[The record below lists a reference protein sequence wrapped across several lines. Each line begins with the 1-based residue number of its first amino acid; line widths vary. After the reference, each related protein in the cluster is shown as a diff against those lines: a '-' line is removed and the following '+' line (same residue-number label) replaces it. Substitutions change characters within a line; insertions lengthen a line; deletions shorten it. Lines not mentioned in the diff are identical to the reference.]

1 MAKSTVQT
9 TIQLLGKLD
18 PSVSKAMGQ
27 AESMAGK
34 TGQAIG
40 KAMALGFQ
48 VATTAAVTF
57 AGYLGKIGTEYQSA
71 TGQISAATGATG
83 EELEALQDVMK
94 NVYGNNYGK
103 NMTEVA
109 NAVATVNQQMK
120 GLSGDELQ
128 GVTESAFALR
138 DVFQYDVNQSV
149 RAADALTKNF
159 GISGQEAMNL
169 IAAGSQNGLNFS
181 GDLLDTI
188 SEYSG
193 QFAKVG
199 INADQMFQIM
209 QAGADSGAWNLD
221 KVGDA
226 IKEMSIRVVDGS
238 DTTAAGFQAI
248 GMDADIMAQKFAAG
262 GDSAQQAFTDTI
274 AALANM
280 EDPVQQNIAGVN
292 LFGTMWE
299 DLGPEVVS
307 QMASITDEAYAAGD
321 ELAKMSEV
329 KYDNLGDAFQGVWRK
344 LEVELMPIASKL
356 TGFLTDVLGEIDF
369 SGLADGLELAL
380 SGISSFLGPA
390 VKPLQELFSSLFSTD
405 TLGNLGGV
413 FQGLAEPLGDVAQ
426 FLSPIIEGFSDLVAQ
441 SLPLAIE
448 MVQLVADAFFN
459 VLSAL
464 TPVLA
469 PLQQMIQSIFP
480 ILSTVVQEGAAIF
493 MDLGQQVFPVFSS
506 VAQTVAN
513 IVSRILSM
521 VSTLIPPLQQL
532 AQAIFPVLSAV
543 VQQVGTVFVNMV
555 NFAMPIIQ
563 GLIEFLMPAFQ
574 GVLTILQNVIDFVT
588 NIFTANWSAA
598 WQNVT
603 NIFGTIWGGIVGLV
617 KGPINAVIGI
627 INSAIG
633 AINSISVTI
642 PDWVPLVG
650 GQTLGFNIPQ
660 IPMLATGGTIE
671 QPMLAVVG
679 DAPETIVPHGNT
691 PRNRALLGEAAA
703 GVGASIGG
711 TVVNFNVTISGG
723 ADAASVTQGLL
734 DAEDELERRLDA
746 YFAKKARLSFA

>member
-1 MAKSTVQT
+1 MAKSVVET
-9 TIQLLGKLD
+9 TIELLGKLD
-18 PSVSKAMGQ
+18 PSVQKVMGQ
-27 AESMAGK
+27 AQKAASK
-34 TGQAIG
+34 TGDAIG
-40 KAMALGFQ
+40 KALSAGFKVGVAAAGAL
-48 VATTAAVTF
+48 ATALV
-57 AGYLGKIGTEYQSA
+57 KIGTEYQAA

-83 EELEALQDVMK
+83 AELESLQGVME
-94 NVYGNNYGK
+94 NVYGNNYGDS
-103 NMTEVA
+103 MADVA
-109 NAVATVNQQMK
+109 DAVATVSQQMK
-120 GLSGDELQ
+120 GLSDGELQ
-128 GVTESAFALR
+128 SVTEGAFALR
-138 DVFQYDVNQSV
+138 DVFQYDVAESV
-149 RAADALTKNF
+149 RAANALVNNF
-159 GISGQEAMNL
+159 GISGDDAMNL
-169 IAAGSQNGLNFS
+169 IAAGAQNGLDFS
-181 GDLLDTI
+181 GELLDTI
-188 SEYSG
+188 SEYSV

-199 INADQMFQIM
+199 IDADQMFQIM

-248 GMDADIMAQKFAAG
+248 GMDADIMAQKFATG
-262 GDSAQQAFTDTI
+262 GETAQQAFQETI
-274 AALANM
+274 QALAGM

-307 QMASITDEAYAAGD
+307 QLASITDEAYAAGD
-321 ELAKMSEV
+321 ELQKMQEV
-329 KYDNLGDAFQGVWRK
+329 KYDNLGDALKGLGRQ
-344 LEVELMPIASKL
+344 LEVELLPLANEL
-356 TGFLTDVLGEIDF
+356 TSFLTDI
-369 SGLADGLELAL
+369 
-380 SGISSFLGPA
+380 
-390 VKPLQELFSSLFSTD
+390 LQKVNFD
-405 TLGNLGGV
+405 
-413 FQGLAEPLGDVAQ
+413 GLAEGITEAFSAVQAVVGPL
-426 FLSPIIEGFSDLVAQ
+426 LSPVMDLVSQLFSGDAFSQLGSVLAGLSGPLQ
-441 SLPLAIE
+441 SLTQYLQPIIG
-448 MVQLVADAFFN
+448 AF
-459 VLSAL
+459 
-464 TPVLA
+464 
-469 PLQQMIQSIFP
+469 LQMAQN
-480 ILSTVVQEGAAIF
+480 
-493 MDLGQQVFPVFSS
+493 VFPVF
-506 VAQTVAN
+506 VAVGQTVAGA
-513 IVSRILSM
+513 ISQIFQALSPLM
-521 VSTLIPPLQQL
+521 APLQQL
-532 AQAIFPVLSAV
+532 AMSIFPAISAV
-543 VQQVGTVFVNMV
+543 LGAVGQAFINLVNV
-555 NFAMPIIQ
+555 VMPPIT
-563 GLIEFLMPAFQ
+563 GLISFLMPAFQ
-574 GVLTILQNVIDFVT
+574 GLLTILQNVINFIT

>member
-1 MAKSTVQT
+1 MAKSVVET
-9 TIQLLGKLD
+9 TIELLGKLD
-18 PSVSKAMGQ
+18 PSVQKVMGQ
-27 AESMAGK
+27 AQKAASK
-34 TGQAIG
+34 TGDAIG
-40 KAMALGFQ
+40 KALSAGFKVG
-48 VATTAAVTF
+48 VAAAGAFTTALV
-57 AGYLGKIGTEYQSA
+57 KIGTEYQAA

-83 EELEALQDVMK
+83 AELETLQGVME
-94 NVYGNNYGK
+94 NVYGNNYGDS
-103 NMTEVA
+103 MADVA
-109 NAVATVNQQMK
+109 DAVATVSQQMK
-120 GLSGDELQ
+120 GLSDGELQ
-128 GVTESAFALR
+128 SVTEGAFALR
-138 DVFQYDVNQSV
+138 DVFQYDVAESV
-149 RAADALTKNF
+149 RAANALVNNF
-159 GISGQEAMNL
+159 GISGDDAMNL
-169 IAAGSQNGLNFS
+169 IAAGAQNGLDFS
-181 GDLLDTI
+181 GELLDTI
-188 SEYSG
+188 SEYSV

-199 INADQMFQIM
+199 IDADQMFQIM

-262 GDSAQQAFTDTI
+262 GETAQQAFQETI
-274 AALANM
+274 QALAGM

-299 DLGPEVVS
+299 DLGPEVVA
-307 QMASITDEAYAAGD
+307 QLASITDEAYAAGD
-321 ELAKMSEV
+321 ELQKMQEV
-329 KYDNLGDAFQGVWRK
+329 KYDNLGDALKGLGRQ
-344 LEVELMPIASKL
+344 LEVELLPLANEL
-356 TGFLTDVLGEIDF
+356 TSFLTDIFQEIDLSGLGE
-369 SGLADGLELAL
+369 GLMGL
-380 SGISSFLGPA
+380 ISTVTTTLGPA
-390 VKPLQELFSSLFSTD
+390 VQPLLDLFGSLFSADTFSSL
-405 TLGNLGGV
+405 GGV
-413 FQGLAEPLGDVAQ
+413 LTGLQGPLQSLAT
-426 FLSPIIEGFSDLVAQ
+426 FLQPIILAFSQMAQ
-441 SLPLAIE
+441 
-448 MVQLVADAFFN
+448 N
-459 VLSAL
+459 
-464 TPVLA
+464 
-469 PLQQMIQSIFP
+469 
-480 ILSTVVQEGAAIF
+480 
-493 MDLGQQVFPVFSS
+493 VFPVF
-506 VAQTVAN
+506 VAVGQTVAGA
-513 IVSRILSM
+513 ISQIFQALSPLM
-521 VSTLIPPLQQL
+521 APLQQL
-532 AQAIFPVLSAV
+532 AMSIFPAISAV
-543 VQQVGTVFVNMV
+543 LGAVGQAFINLVNV
-555 NFAMPIIQ
+555 VMPPIT
-563 GLIEFLMPAFQ
+563 GLISFLMPAFQ
-574 GVLTILQNVIDFVT
+574 GLLTILQNVINFIT

-598 WQNVT
+598 WQNIT

-711 TVVNFNVTISGG
+711 TVVNFNVTISDG

>member
-1 MAKSTVQT
+1 MAKSVVET
-9 TIQLLGKLD
+9 TIELLGKLD
-18 PSVSKAMGQ
+18 PSVQKVMGQ
-27 AESMAGK
+27 AQKAASK
-34 TGQAIG
+34 TGDAIG
-40 KAMALGFQ
+40 KALSAGFKVG
-48 VATTAAVTF
+48 VAAAGAFTTALV
-57 AGYLGKIGTEYQSA
+57 KIGTEYQAA

-83 EELEALQDVMK
+83 AELESLQGVME
-94 NVYGNNYGK
+94 NVYGNNYGDS
-103 NMTEVA
+103 MADVA
-109 NAVATVNQQMK
+109 DAVATVSQQMK
-120 GLSGDELQ
+120 GLSDGELQ
-128 GVTESAFALR
+128 SVTEGAFTLR
-138 DVFQYDVNQSV
+138 DVFQYDVAESV
-149 RAADALTKNF
+149 RAANALVNNF
-159 GISGQEAMNL
+159 GISGDDAMNL
-169 IAAGSQNGLNFS
+169 IAAGAQNGLDFS
-181 GDLLDTI
+181 GELLDTI
-188 SEYSG
+188 SEYSV

-199 INADQMFQIM
+199 IGADQMFQIM

-262 GDSAQQAFTDTI
+262 GETAQQAFQETI
-274 AALANM
+274 QALAGM

-299 DLGPEVVS
+299 DLGPEVVT
-307 QMASITDEAYAAGD
+307 QLASITDQAYAAGD
-321 ELAKMSEV
+321 ELQNMQEV
-329 KYDNLGDAFQGVWRK
+329 KYDNLGDALKGLGRQ
-344 LEVELMPIASKL
+344 LEVELLPLANEL
-356 TGFLTDVLGEIDF
+356 TSFLTDIFQEIDLSGLGE
-369 SGLADGLELAL
+369 GLMGL
-380 SGISSFLGPA
+380 ISTVTTTLGPA
-390 VKPLQELFSSLFSTD
+390 VQPLLDLFGSLFSADTFSSL
-405 TLGNLGGV
+405 GGV
-413 FQGLAEPLGDVAQ
+413 LTGLQGPLQSLAT
-426 FLSPIIEGFSDLVAQ
+426 FLQPIIAAFVQMAQ
-441 SLPLAIE
+441 S
-448 MVQLVADAFFN
+448 
-459 VLSAL
+459 
-464 TPVLA
+464 
-469 PLQQMIQSIFP
+469 
-480 ILSTVVQEGAAIF
+480 
-493 MDLGQQVFPVFSS
+493 VFPVFIQ
-506 VAQTVAN
+506 VGQTVAGA
-513 IVSRILSM
+513 IFQIFQALSPLM
-521 VSTLIPPLQQL
+521 APLQQL
-532 AQAIFPVLSAV
+532 AMSIFPAISAV
-543 VQQVGTVFVNMV
+543 LGAVGQAFINLVNV
-555 NFAMPIIQ
+555 VIPPIT
-563 GLIEFLMPAFQ
+563 GLISFLMPAFQ
-574 GVLTILQNVIDFVT
+574 GLLTILQNVINFIT

-598 WQNVT
+598 WQNIT

-723 ADAASVTQGLL
+723 DAESVRQGVL
-734 DAEDELERRLDA
+734 DAEEEFERRMDA

>member
-1 MAKSTVQT
+1 MAKSVVQT
-9 TIQLLGKLD
+9 TIELLGKLD
-18 PSVSKAMGQ
+18 PSVQKVMGQ
-27 AESMAGK
+27 AQKAASK
-34 TGQAIG
+34 TGDAIG
-40 KAMALGFQ
+40 KALSAGFKVGVAAAGAL
-48 VATTAAVTF
+48 TTALV
-57 AGYLGKIGTEYQSA
+57 KIGTEYQSA

-83 EELEALQDVMK
+83 AELESLQGVME
-94 NVYGNNYGK
+94 NVYGNNYGDS
-103 NMTEVA
+103 MADVA
-109 NAVATVNQQMK
+109 DAVATVSQQMK
-120 GLSGDELQ
+120 GLSDGELQ
-128 GVTESAFALR
+128 SVTEGAFALR
-138 DVFQYDVNQSV
+138 DVFQYDVAESV
-149 RAADALTKNF
+149 RAATALVNNF
-159 GISGQEAMNL
+159 GISGDDAMNL
-169 IAAGSQNGLNFS
+169 IAAGAQNGLDFS
-181 GDLLDTI
+181 GELLDTI
-188 SEYSG
+188 SEYSV

-199 INADQMFQIM
+199 IDADQMFQIM

-262 GDSAQQAFTDTI
+262 GETAQQAFQETI
-274 AALANM
+274 QALASM

-299 DLGPEVVS
+299 DLGPEVVT
-307 QMASITDEAYAAGD
+307 QLASITDQAYAAGD
-321 ELAKMSEV
+321 ELQNMQEV
-329 KYDNLGDAFQGVWRK
+329 KYDNLGDALKGLGRQ
-344 LEVELMPIASKL
+344 LEVELLPLANEL
-356 TGFLTDVLGEIDF
+356 TGFLTDI
-369 SGLADGLELAL
+369 
-380 SGISSFLGPA
+380 
-390 VKPLQELFSSLFSTD
+390 LQEVNFD
-405 TLGNLGGV
+405 
-413 FQGLAEPLGDVAQ
+413 GLAEGIAEAFSAVQAVVGPL
-426 FLSPIIEGFSDLVAQ
+426 LSPVMDLVSQLFSGDAFSQLGSVLAGLSGPLQ
-441 SLPLAIE
+441 SLTQYLQPIIG
-448 MVQLVADAFFN
+448 AF
-459 VLSAL
+459 
-464 TPVLA
+464 
-469 PLQQMIQSIFP
+469 LQMAQN
-480 ILSTVVQEGAAIF
+480 
-493 MDLGQQVFPVFSS
+493 VFPVF
-506 VAQTVAN
+506 VAVGQTVAGA
-513 IVSRILSM
+513 ISQIFQALSPLM
-521 VSTLIPPLQQL
+521 APLQQL
-532 AQAIFPVLSAV
+532 AMSIFPAISAV
-543 VQQVGTVFVNMV
+543 LGAVGQAFINLVNV
-555 NFAMPIIQ
+555 VMPPIT
-563 GLIEFLMPAFQ
+563 GLISFLMPAFQ
-574 GVLTILQNVIDFVT
+574 GLLTILQNVINFIT

-598 WQNVT
+598 WQNIT

>member
-1 MAKSTVQT
+1 MAKSVVET
-9 TIQLLGKLD
+9 TIELLGKLD
-18 PSVSKAMGQ
+18 PSVQKVMGQ
-27 AESMAGK
+27 AQKAASK
-34 TGQAIG
+34 TGDAIG
-40 KAMALGFQ
+40 KALSSGFKVG
-48 VATTAAVTF
+48 VAAAGAFTTALV
-57 AGYLGKIGTEYQSA
+57 KIGTEYQAA

-83 EELEALQDVMK
+83 AELESLQGVME
-94 NVYGNNYGK
+94 NVYGNNYGDS
-103 NMTEVA
+103 MADVA
-109 NAVATVNQQMK
+109 DAVATVSQQMK
-120 GLSGDELQ
+120 GLSDGELQ
-128 GVTESAFALR
+128 SVTEGAFALR
-138 DVFQYDVNQSV
+138 DVFQYDVAESI
-149 RAADALTKNF
+149 RAANALVNNF
-159 GISGQEAMNL
+159 GISGDDAMNM
-169 IAAGSQNGLNFS
+169 IAAGAQNGLDFS
-181 GDLLDTI
+181 GELLDTI
-188 SEYSG
+188 SEYSV

-199 INADQMFQIM
+199 IDADQMFQIM

-262 GDSAQQAFTDTI
+262 GETAQQAFQETI
-274 AALANM
+274 QALAGM

-299 DLGPEVVS
+299 DLGPEVVA
-307 QMASITDEAYAAGD
+307 QLASITDEAYAAGD
-321 ELAKMSEV
+321 ELQKMQEV
-329 KYDNLGDAFQGVWRK
+329 KYDNLGDALKGLERQ
-344 LEVELMPIASKL
+344 LEVELLPLANEL
-356 TGFLTDVLGEIDF
+356 TSFLTDIFQEIDLSGLGE
-369 SGLADGLELAL
+369 GLMSL
-380 SGISSFLGPA
+380 ISTVTTTLGPA
-390 VKPLQELFSSLFSTD
+390 VQPLADLFGSIFSPD
-405 TLGNLGGV
+405 TFSGLGGV
-413 FQGLAEPLGDVAQ
+413 LNGLQ
-426 FLSPIIEGFSDLVAQ
+426 
-441 SLPLAIE
+441 
-448 MVQLVADAFFN
+448 
-459 VLSAL
+459 
-464 TPVLA
+464 A
-469 PLQQMIQSIFP
+469 PLQSLATFLQPIILAFSQMAQN
-480 ILSTVVQEGAAIF
+480 
-493 MDLGQQVFPVFSS
+493 VFPVF
-506 VAQTVAN
+506 VQVGQTVAGA
-513 IVSRILSM
+513 IGQIFQALSPLM
-521 VSTLIPPLQQL
+521 APLQQL
-532 AQAIFPVLSAV
+532 AVSIFPAISAV
-543 VQQVGTVFVNMV
+543 VGAVGQAFINLVNV
-555 NFAMPIIQ
+555 VMPPIT
-563 GLIEFLMPAFQ
+563 GLISFLMPAFQ
-574 GVLTILQNVIDFVT
+574 GLLTILQNVINFIT

-598 WQNVT
+598 WQNIT

>member
-1 MAKSTVQT
+1 MAKSVVET
-9 TIQLLGKLD
+9 TIELLGKLD
-18 PSVSKAMGQ
+18 PSVQKVMGQ
-27 AESMAGK
+27 AQKAASK
-34 TGQAIG
+34 TGDAIG
-40 KAMALGFQ
+40 KALSAGFKVG
-48 VATTAAVTF
+48 VAAAGAFTTALV
-57 AGYLGKIGTEYQSA
+57 KIGTEYQAA

-83 EELEALQDVMK
+83 AELESLQGVME
-94 NVYGNNYGK
+94 NVYGNNYGDS
-103 NMTEVA
+103 MADVA
-109 NAVATVNQQMK
+109 DAVATVSQQMK
-120 GLSGDELQ
+120 GLSDGELQ
-128 GVTESAFALR
+128 SVTEGAFALR
-138 DVFQYDVNQSV
+138 DVFQYDVAESV
-149 RAADALTKNF
+149 RAANALVNNF
-159 GISGQEAMNL
+159 GISGDDAMNL
-169 IAAGSQNGLNFS
+169 IAAGAQNGLDFS
-181 GDLLDTI
+181 GELLDTI
-188 SEYSG
+188 GEYSV

-199 INADQMFQIM
+199 IDADQMFQIM

-262 GDSAQQAFTDTI
+262 GETAQQAFQETI
-274 AALANM
+274 QALAGM

-299 DLGPEVVS
+299 DLGPEVVA
-307 QMASITDEAYAAGD
+307 QLASITDEAYAAGD
-321 ELAKMSEV
+321 ELQKMQEV
-329 KYDNLGDAFQGVWRK
+329 KYDNLGDALKGLGRQ
-344 LEVELMPIASKL
+344 LEVELLPLANEL
-356 TGFLTDVLGEIDF
+356 TSFLTDIFQEIDLSGLGE
-369 SGLADGLELAL
+369 GLMGL
-380 SGISSFLGPA
+380 ISTVTTTLGPA
-390 VKPLQELFSSLFSTD
+390 VQPLLDLFGSLFSADTFSSL
-405 TLGNLGGV
+405 GGV
-413 FQGLAEPLGDVAQ
+413 LTGLQGPLQSLAT
-426 FLSPIIEGFSDLVAQ
+426 FLQPIILAFSQMAQ
-441 SLPLAIE
+441 
-448 MVQLVADAFFN
+448 N
-459 VLSAL
+459 
-464 TPVLA
+464 
-469 PLQQMIQSIFP
+469 
-480 ILSTVVQEGAAIF
+480 
-493 MDLGQQVFPVFSS
+493 VFPVF
-506 VAQTVAN
+506 VAVGQTVAGA
-513 IVSRILSM
+513 ISQIFQALSPLM
-521 VSTLIPPLQQL
+521 APLQQL
-532 AQAIFPVLSAV
+532 AMSIFPAISAV
-543 VQQVGTVFVNMV
+543 LGAVGQAFINLVNV
-555 NFAMPIIQ
+555 VMPPIT
-563 GLIEFLMPAFQ
+563 GLISFLMPAFQ
-574 GVLTILQNVIDFVT
+574 GLLTILQNVINFIT

>member
-1 MAKSTVQT
+1 MAKSVVET
-9 TIQLLGKLD
+9 TIELLGKLD
-18 PSVSKAMGQ
+18 PSVQKVMGQ
-27 AESMAGK
+27 AQKAASK
-34 TGQAIG
+34 TGDAIG
-40 KAMALGFQ
+40 KALSAGFKVG
-48 VATTAAVTF
+48 VAAAGAFTTALV
-57 AGYLGKIGTEYQSA
+57 KIGTEYQAA

-83 EELEALQDVMK
+83 AELESLQGVME
-94 NVYGNNYGK
+94 NVYGNNYGDS
-103 NMTEVA
+103 MADVA
-109 NAVATVNQQMK
+109 DAVATVSQQMK
-120 GLSGDELQ
+120 GLSDGELQ
-128 GVTESAFALR
+128 SVTEGAFALR
-138 DVFQYDVNQSV
+138 DVFQYDVAESV
-149 RAADALTKNF
+149 RAANALVNNF
-159 GISGQEAMNL
+159 GISGDDAMNL
-169 IAAGSQNGLNFS
+169 IAAGAQNGLDFS
-181 GDLLDTI
+181 GELLDTI
-188 SEYSG
+188 SEYSV

-199 INADQMFQIM
+199 IDADQMFQIM

-238 DTTAAGFQAI
+238 DTTAAGFQAV

-262 GDSAQQAFTDTI
+262 GETAQQAFQETI
-274 AALANM
+274 QALAGM

-307 QMASITDEAYAAGD
+307 QLASITDEAYAAGD
-321 ELAKMSEV
+321 ELQKMQEV
-329 KYDNLGDAFQGVWRK
+329 KYDNLGDAFKGLGRQ
-344 LEVELMPIASKL
+344 LEVELLPLANEL
-356 TGFLTDVLGEIDF
+356 TSFLTDI
-369 SGLADGLELAL
+369 
-380 SGISSFLGPA
+380 
-390 VKPLQELFSSLFSTD
+390 LQEVNFD
-405 TLGNLGGV
+405 
-413 FQGLAEPLGDVAQ
+413 GLAEGIAEAFSAVQAVVGPL
-426 FLSPIIEGFSDLVAQ
+426 LSPVMDLVSQLFSGDAFSQLGSVLAGLSGPLQ
-441 SLPLAIE
+441 SLTQYLQPIIG
-448 MVQLVADAFFN
+448 AF
-459 VLSAL
+459 
-464 TPVLA
+464 
-469 PLQQMIQSIFP
+469 LQMAQN
-480 ILSTVVQEGAAIF
+480 
-493 MDLGQQVFPVFSS
+493 VFPVF
-506 VAQTVAN
+506 VAVGQTVAGA
-513 IVSRILSM
+513 IGQIFQALSPLM
-521 VSTLIPPLQQL
+521 APLQQL
-532 AQAIFPVLSAV
+532 AVSIFPAISAV
-543 VQQVGTVFVNMV
+543 VGAVGQAFINLVNV
-555 NFAMPIIQ
+555 VMPPIT
-563 GLIEFLMPAFQ
+563 GLISFLMPAFQ
-574 GVLTILQNVIDFVT
+574 GLLTILQNVINFIT

-598 WQNVT
+598 WQNIT

>member
-1 MAKSTVQT
+1 MAKSVVET
-9 TIQLLGKLD
+9 TIELLGKLD
-18 PSVSKAMGQ
+18 PSVQKVMGQ
-27 AESMAGK
+27 AQKAASK
-34 TGQAIG
+34 TGDAIG
-40 KAMALGFQ
+40 KALSAGFKVG
-48 VATTAAVTF
+48 VAAAGAFTTALV
-57 AGYLGKIGTEYQSA
+57 KIGTEYQAA

-83 EELEALQDVMK
+83 AELETLQGVME
-94 NVYGNNYGK
+94 NVYGNNYGDS
-103 NMTEVA
+103 MADVA
-109 NAVATVNQQMK
+109 DAVATVSQQMK
-120 GLSGDELQ
+120 GLSDGELQ
-128 GVTESAFALR
+128 SVTEGAFALR
-138 DVFQYDVNQSV
+138 DVFQYDVAESV
-149 RAADALTKNF
+149 RAANALVNNF
-159 GISGQEAMNL
+159 GISGDDAMNL
-169 IAAGSQNGLNFS
+169 IAAGAQNGLDFS
-181 GDLLDTI
+181 GELLDTI
-188 SEYSG
+188 SEYSV

-199 INADQMFQIM
+199 IDADQMFQIM

-262 GDSAQQAFTDTI
+262 GETAQQAFQETI
-274 AALANM
+274 QALAGM

-299 DLGPEVVS
+299 DLGPEVVA
-307 QMASITDEAYAAGD
+307 QLASITDEAYAAGD
-321 ELAKMSEV
+321 ELQKMQEV
-329 KYDNLGDAFQGVWRK
+329 KYDNLGDALKGLGRQ
-344 LEVELMPIASKL
+344 LEVELLPLANEL
-356 TGFLTDVLGEIDF
+356 TSFLTDIFQEIDLSGLGE
-369 SGLADGLELAL
+369 GLMGL
-380 SGISSFLGPA
+380 ISTVTTTLGPA
-390 VKPLQELFSSLFSTD
+390 VQPLLDLFGSLFSADTFSSL
-405 TLGNLGGV
+405 GGV
-413 FQGLAEPLGDVAQ
+413 LTGLQGPLQSLAT
-426 FLSPIIEGFSDLVAQ
+426 FLQPIILAFSQMAQ
-441 SLPLAIE
+441 
-448 MVQLVADAFFN
+448 N
-459 VLSAL
+459 
-464 TPVLA
+464 
-469 PLQQMIQSIFP
+469 
-480 ILSTVVQEGAAIF
+480 
-493 MDLGQQVFPVFSS
+493 VFPVF
-506 VAQTVAN
+506 VAVGQTVAGA
-513 IVSRILSM
+513 ISQIFQALSPLM
-521 VSTLIPPLQQL
+521 APLQQL
-532 AQAIFPVLSAV
+532 AMSIFPAISAV
-543 VQQVGTVFVNMV
+543 LGAVGQAFINLVNV
-555 NFAMPIIQ
+555 VMPPIT
-563 GLIEFLMPAFQ
+563 GLISFLMPAFQ
-574 GVLTILQNVIDFVT
+574 GLLTILQNVINFIT

-598 WQNVT
+598 WQNIT

>member
-1 MAKSTVQT
+1 MAKSVVQT
-9 TIQLLGKLD
+9 TIELLGKLD
-18 PSVSKAMGQ
+18 PSVQKVMGQ
-27 AESMAGK
+27 AQKAASK
-34 TGQAIG
+34 TGDAIG
-40 KAMALGFQ
+40 KALSAGFKVGVAAAGAL
-48 VATTAAVTF
+48 TTALV
-57 AGYLGKIGTEYQSA
+57 KIGTEYQSA

-83 EELEALQDVMK
+83 AELESLQGVME
-94 NVYGNNYGK
+94 NVYGNNYGDS
-103 NMTEVA
+103 MADVA
-109 NAVATVNQQMK
+109 DAVATVSQQMK
-120 GLSGDELQ
+120 GLSDGELQ
-128 GVTESAFALR
+128 SVTEGAFALR
-138 DVFQYDVNQSV
+138 DVFQYDVAESV
-149 RAADALTKNF
+149 RAANALVNNF
-159 GISGQEAMNL
+159 GISGDDAMNL
-169 IAAGSQNGLNFS
+169 IAAGAQNGLDFS
-181 GDLLDTI
+181 GELLDTI
-188 SEYSG
+188 SEYSV

-199 INADQMFQIM
+199 IDADQMFQIM

-262 GDSAQQAFTDTI
+262 GETAQQAFQETI
-274 AALANM
+274 QALAGM

-299 DLGPEVVS
+299 DLGPEVVE
-307 QMASITDEAYAAGD
+307 QLASITDEAYAAGD
-321 ELAKMSEV
+321 ELQKMQEV
-329 KYDNLGDAFQGVWRK
+329 KYDNLGDALKGLGRQ
-344 LEVELMPIASKL
+344 LEVELLPLANEL
-356 TGFLTDVLGEIDF
+356 TSFLTDI
-369 SGLADGLELAL
+369 
-380 SGISSFLGPA
+380 
-390 VKPLQELFSSLFSTD
+390 LQEVNFD
-405 TLGNLGGV
+405 
-413 FQGLAEPLGDVAQ
+413 GLAEGIAEAFSAVQAVVGPL
-426 FLSPIIEGFSDLVAQ
+426 LSPVMDLVSQLFSGDTFSQLGSVLAGLSGPLQ
-441 SLPLAIE
+441 SLTQYLQPIIG
-448 MVQLVADAFFN
+448 AF
-459 VLSAL
+459 
-464 TPVLA
+464 
-469 PLQQMIQSIFP
+469 LQMAQN
-480 ILSTVVQEGAAIF
+480 
-493 MDLGQQVFPVFSS
+493 VFPVF
-506 VAQTVAN
+506 VAVGQTVAGA
-513 IVSRILSM
+513 ISQIFQALSPLM
-521 VSTLIPPLQQL
+521 APLQQL
-532 AQAIFPVLSAV
+532 AMFIFPAISAV
-543 VQQVGTVFVNMV
+543 LGAVGQAFINLVNMV
-555 NFAMPIIQ
+555 MPPIT
-563 GLIEFLMPAFQ
+563 GLISFLMPAFQ
-574 GVLTILQNVIDFVT
+574 GLLTILQNVINFIT

-711 TVVNFNVTISGG
+711 TVVNFNVTITGG
-723 ADAASVTQGLL
+723 ADAASVTQGVLE
-734 DAEDELERRLDA
+734 AEEELERRLDA

>member
-1 MAKSTVQT
+1 MAKSVVQT
-9 TIQLLGKLD
+9 TIELLGKLD
-18 PSVSKAMGQ
+18 PSVQKVMGQ
-27 AESMAGK
+27 AQKAASK
-34 TGQAIG
+34 TGDAIG
-40 KAMALGFQ
+40 KALSAGFKVGVAAAGAL
-48 VATTAAVTF
+48 TTALV
-57 AGYLGKIGTEYQSA
+57 KIGTEYQSA

-83 EELEALQDVMK
+83 AELESLQGVME
-94 NVYGNNYGK
+94 NVYGNNYGDS
-103 NMTEVA
+103 MADVA
-109 NAVATVNQQMK
+109 DAVATVSQQMK
-120 GLSGDELQ
+120 GLSDGELQ
-128 GVTESAFALR
+128 SVTEGAFALR
-138 DVFQYDVNQSV
+138 DVFRYDVAESV
-149 RAADALTKNF
+149 RAANALVNNF
-159 GISGQEAMNL
+159 GISGDDAMNL
-169 IAAGSQNGLNFS
+169 IAAGAQNGLDFS
-181 GDLLDTI
+181 GELLDTI
-188 SEYSG
+188 SEYSV

-238 DTTAAGFQAI
+238 ETTAAGFEAI

-262 GDSAQQAFTDTI
+262 GETAQQAFQETI
-274 AALANM
+274 QALAGM

-299 DLGPEVVS
+299 DLGPEVVE
-307 QMASITDEAYAAGD
+307 QLASITDEAYAAGD
-321 ELAKMSEV
+321 ELQKMQEV
-329 KYDNLGDAFQGVWRK
+329 KYDNLGDALKGLGRQ
-344 LEVELMPIASKL
+344 LEVELLPLANEL
-356 TGFLTDVLGEIDF
+356 TSFLTDI
-369 SGLADGLELAL
+369 
-380 SGISSFLGPA
+380 
-390 VKPLQELFSSLFSTD
+390 LQEVNFD
-405 TLGNLGGV
+405 
-413 FQGLAEPLGDVAQ
+413 GLAEGIAEAFSAVQAVVGPL
-426 FLSPIIEGFSDLVAQ
+426 LSPVMDLVSQLFSGDTFSQLGSVLAGLSGPLQ
-441 SLPLAIE
+441 SLTQYLQPIIG
-448 MVQLVADAFFN
+448 AF
-459 VLSAL
+459 
-464 TPVLA
+464 
-469 PLQQMIQSIFP
+469 LQMAQN
-480 ILSTVVQEGAAIF
+480 
-493 MDLGQQVFPVFSS
+493 VFPVF
-506 VAQTVAN
+506 VAVGQTVAGA
-513 IVSRILSM
+513 ISQIFQALSPLM
-521 VSTLIPPLQQL
+521 APLQQL
-532 AQAIFPVLSAV
+532 AMFIFPAISAV
-543 VQQVGTVFVNMV
+543 LGAVGQAFINLVNMV
-555 NFAMPIIQ
+555 MPPIT
-563 GLIEFLMPAFQ
+563 GLISFLMPAFQ
-574 GVLTILQNVIDFVT
+574 GLLTILQNVINFIT

>member
-1 MAKSTVQT
+1 MAKSVVET
-9 TIQLLGKLD
+9 TIELLGKLD
-18 PSVSKAMGQ
+18 PSVQKVMGQ
-27 AESMAGK
+27 AQKAASK
-34 TGQAIG
+34 TGDVIG
-40 KAMALGFQ
+40 KALSAGFKVG
-48 VATTAAVTF
+48 VAAAGAFTTGLV
-57 AGYLGKIGTEYQSA
+57 KIGTEYQAA

-83 EELEALQDVMK
+83 AELESLQGVME
-94 NVYGNNYGK
+94 NVYGNSYGDS
-103 NMTEVA
+103 MADVA
-109 NAVATVNQQMK
+109 DAVATVSQQMK
-120 GLSGDELQ
+120 GLSDGELQ
-128 GVTESAFALR
+128 SVTEGAFALR
-138 DVFQYDVNQSV
+138 DAFQYDVAESV
-149 RAADALTKNF
+149 RAANALVNNF
-159 GISGQEAMNL
+159 GISGDDAMNL
-169 IAAGSQNGLNFS
+169 IATGAQNGLDFS
-181 GDLLDTI
+181 GELLDTI
-188 SEYSG
+188 SEYSV

-199 INADQMFQIM
+199 IDADQMFQIM

-238 DTTAAGFQAI
+238 DTTAAGFQAV

-262 GDSAQQAFTDTI
+262 GESAQEAFQDTI
-274 AALANM
+274 QALASM

-307 QMASITDEAYAAGD
+307 QLASITDEAYAAGD
-321 ELAKMSEV
+321 ELQKMQEV
-329 KYDNLGDAFQGVWRK
+329 KYDNLGDALKGLGRQ
-344 LEVELMPIASKL
+344 LEVELLPLANEL
-356 TGFLTDVLGEIDF
+356 TSFLTDI
-369 SGLADGLELAL
+369 
-380 SGISSFLGPA
+380 
-390 VKPLQELFSSLFSTD
+390 LQEVNFD
-405 TLGNLGGV
+405 
-413 FQGLAEPLGDVAQ
+413 GLAEGIAEAFSAVQAVVGPL
-426 FLSPIIEGFSDLVAQ
+426 LSPVMDLVSQLFSGDAFSQLGSVLAGLSGPLQ
-441 SLPLAIE
+441 SLTQYLQPIIG
-448 MVQLVADAFFN
+448 AF
-459 VLSAL
+459 
-464 TPVLA
+464 
-469 PLQQMIQSIFP
+469 LQMAQN
-480 ILSTVVQEGAAIF
+480 
-493 MDLGQQVFPVFSS
+493 VFPVF
-506 VAQTVAN
+506 VAVGQTVAGA
-513 IVSRILSM
+513 ISQIFQALSPLM
-521 VSTLIPPLQQL
+521 APLQQL
-532 AQAIFPVLSAV
+532 AMSIFPAISAV
-543 VQQVGTVFVNMV
+543 VGAVGQAFINLVNV
-555 NFAMPIIQ
+555 VMPPIT
-563 GLIEFLMPAFQ
+563 GLISFLMPAFQ
-574 GVLTILQNVIDFVT
+574 GLLTILQNVINFIT

-723 ADAASVTQGLL
+723 DAESVRQGVL
-734 DAEDELERRLDA
+734 DAEEEFERRMDA

>member
-1 MAKSTVQT
+1 MAKSVVQT
-9 TIQLLGKLD
+9 TIELLGKLD
-18 PSVSKAMGQ
+18 PSVQKVMGQ
-27 AESMAGK
+27 AQKAASK
-34 TGQAIG
+34 TGDAIG
-40 KAMALGFQ
+40 KALSAGFKVG
-48 VATTAAVTF
+48 VAAAGAFTTTLV
-57 AGYLGKIGTEYQSA
+57 KIGTEYQSA

-83 EELEALQDVMK
+83 AELESLQGVME
-94 NVYGNNYGK
+94 NVYGNNYGDS
-103 NMTEVA
+103 MADVA
-109 NAVATVNQQMK
+109 DAVATVSQQMK
-120 GLSGDELQ
+120 GLSDGELQ
-128 GVTESAFALR
+128 SVTEGAFALR
-138 DVFQYDVNQSV
+138 DVFQYDVAESV
-149 RAADALTKNF
+149 RAANALVNNF
-159 GISGQEAMNL
+159 GISGDDAMNL
-169 IAAGSQNGLNFS
+169 IAAGAQNGLDFS
-181 GDLLDTI
+181 GELLDTI
-188 SEYSG
+188 SEYSV

-199 INADQMFQIM
+199 IDADQMFQIM

-262 GDSAQQAFTDTI
+262 GETAQQAFQETI
-274 AALANM
+274 QALAGM

-299 DLGPEVVS
+299 DLGPEVVA
-307 QMASITDEAYAAGD
+307 QLASITDEAYAAGD
-321 ELAKMSEV
+321 ELQKMQEV
-329 KYDNLGDAFQGVWRK
+329 KYDNLGDALKGLGRQ
-344 LEVELMPIASKL
+344 LEVELLPLANEL
-356 TGFLTDVLGEIDF
+356 TSFLTDI
-369 SGLADGLELAL
+369 
-380 SGISSFLGPA
+380 
-390 VKPLQELFSSLFSTD
+390 LQEVNFD
-405 TLGNLGGV
+405 
-413 FQGLAEPLGDVAQ
+413 GLAEGIAEAFSAVQAVVGPL
-426 FLSPIIEGFSDLVAQ
+426 LSPVMDLVSQLFSGDAFSQLGSVLAGLSGPLQ
-441 SLPLAIE
+441 SLTQYLQPIIG
-448 MVQLVADAFFN
+448 AF
-459 VLSAL
+459 
-464 TPVLA
+464 
-469 PLQQMIQSIFP
+469 LQMAQN
-480 ILSTVVQEGAAIF
+480 
-493 MDLGQQVFPVFSS
+493 VFPVF
-506 VAQTVAN
+506 VAVGQTVAGA
-513 IVSRILSM
+513 IFQIFQALSPLM
-521 VSTLIPPLQQL
+521 VPLQQL
-532 AQAIFPVLSAV
+532 AMSIFPAISAV
-543 VQQVGTVFVNMV
+543 LGAVGQAFINLVNV
-555 NFAMPIIQ
+555 VMPPIT
-563 GLIEFLMPAFQ
+563 GLISFLMPAFQ
-574 GVLTILQNVIDFVT
+574 GLLTILQNVINFIT

-723 ADAASVTQGLL
+723 DAESVRQGVL
-734 DAEDELERRLDA
+734 DAEEEFERRMDA

>member
-1 MAKSTVQT
+1 MAKSVVKT
-9 TIQLLGKLD
+9 TIELLGKLD
-18 PSVSKAMGQ
+18 PSVQKVMGQ
-27 AESMAGK
+27 AQKAASK
-34 TGQAIG
+34 TGDAIG
-40 KAMALGFQ
+40 KALSDGFKVG
-48 VATTAAVTF
+48 VAAAGAVTTALV
-57 AGYLGKIGTEYQSA
+57 KIGTEYQSA

-83 EELEALQDVMK
+83 AELESLHGVME
-94 NVYGNNYGK
+94 NVYGNNYGDS
-103 NMTEVA
+103 MADVA
-109 NAVATVNQQMK
+109 NAVATVSQQMK
-120 GLSGDELQ
+120 GLSDGELQ
-128 GVTESAFALR
+128 SVTEGAFALR
-138 DVFQYDVNQSV
+138 DVFRYDVAESV
-149 RAADALTKNF
+149 RAANALVNNF
-159 GISGQEAMNL
+159 GISGDDAMNL

-181 GDLLDTI
+181 GELLDTI

-199 INADQMFQIM
+199 IDADQMFQIM

-238 DTTAAGFQAI
+238 DTTIAAFDSLGF
-248 GMDADIMAQKFAAG
+248 DAETMGQRFAAG
-262 GDSAQQAFTDTI
+262 GETAQEAFQDTI
-274 AALANM
+274 QALAGL
-280 EDPVQQNIAGVN
+280 EDPLEQNKIGVK

-299 DLGPEVVS
+299 DLGPEVVT
-307 QMASITDEAYAAGD
+307 QLASITDEAYAAGD
-321 ELAKMSEV
+321 ELQNMQEV

-356 TGFLTDVLGEIDF
+356 TGFLTDVLGEVDF

-405 TLGNLGGV
+405 TLGNLGGM

-426 FLSPIIEGFSDLVAQ
+426 FLSPIIGGFSDLVAQ

-480 ILSTVVQEGAAIF
+480 ILSTVVQEAAAIF

-513 IVSRILSM
+513 VVSRILSM

-723 ADAASVTQGLL
+723 DAESVRQGVL
-734 DAEDELERRLDA
+734 DAEEEFERRMDA

>member
-1 MAKSTVQT
+1 MAKSVVET
-9 TIQLLGKLD
+9 TIELLGKLD
-18 PSVSKAMGQ
+18 PSVQKVMGQ
-27 AESMAGK
+27 AQKAASK
-34 TGQAIG
+34 TGDAIG
-40 KAMALGFQ
+40 KALSSGFKVG
-48 VATTAAVTF
+48 VAAAGAFTTTLV
-57 AGYLGKIGTEYQSA
+57 KIGTEYQSA

-83 EELEALQDVMK
+83 AELESLQGVME
-94 NVYGNNYGK
+94 NVYGNNYGDS
-103 NMTEVA
+103 MADVA
-109 NAVATVNQQMK
+109 DAVATVSQQMK
-120 GLSGDELQ
+120 GLSDGELQ
-128 GVTESAFALR
+128 SVTEGAFALR
-138 DVFQYDVNQSV
+138 DVFQYDVAESV
-149 RAADALTKNF
+149 RAANALVNNF
-159 GISGQEAMNL
+159 GISGDDAMNL
-169 IAAGSQNGLNFS
+169 IAAGAQNGLDFS
-181 GDLLDTI
+181 GELLDTI
-188 SEYSG
+188 SEYSV

-199 INADQMFQIM
+199 IDADQMFQIM

-262 GDSAQQAFTDTI
+262 GETAQQAFQETI
-274 AALANM
+274 QALAGM

-299 DLGPEVVS
+299 DLGPEVVA
-307 QMASITDEAYAAGD
+307 QLASITDEAYAAGD
-321 ELAKMSEV
+321 ELQKMQEV
-329 KYDNLGDAFQGVWRK
+329 KYDNLGDALKGLGRQ
-344 LEVELMPIASKL
+344 LEVELLPLANEL
-356 TGFLTDVLGEIDF
+356 TSFLTDIFQEIDLSGLGEWLM
-369 SGLADGLELAL
+369 GL
-380 SGISSFLGPA
+380 ISTVTTTLGPA
-390 VKPLQELFSSLFSTD
+390 VQPLLDLFGSLFSADTFSSL
-405 TLGNLGGV
+405 GGV
-413 FQGLAEPLGDVAQ
+413 LTGLQGPLQSLAT
-426 FLSPIIEGFSDLVAQ
+426 FLQPIILAFSQMAQ
-441 SLPLAIE
+441 
-448 MVQLVADAFFN
+448 N
-459 VLSAL
+459 
-464 TPVLA
+464 
-469 PLQQMIQSIFP
+469 
-480 ILSTVVQEGAAIF
+480 
-493 MDLGQQVFPVFSS
+493 VFPVF
-506 VAQTVAN
+506 VAVGQTVAGA
-513 IVSRILSM
+513 ISQIFQALSPLM
-521 VSTLIPPLQQL
+521 APLQQL
-532 AQAIFPVLSAV
+532 AMSIFPAISAV
-543 VQQVGTVFVNMV
+543 LGAVGQAFINLVNV
-555 NFAMPIIQ
+555 VMPPIT
-563 GLIEFLMPAFQ
+563 GLISFLMPAFQ
-574 GVLTILQNVIDFVT
+574 GLLTILQNVINFIT

-598 WQNVT
+598 WQNIT

-734 DAEDELERRLDA
+734 DAEDELERRMDA
-746 YFAKKARLSFA
+746 YFARKARVSFA

>member
-1 MAKSTVQT
+1 MAKSVVET
-9 TIQLLGKLD
+9 TIELLGKLD
-18 PSVSKAMGQ
+18 PSVQKVMGQ
-27 AESMAGK
+27 AQKAASK
-34 TGQAIG
+34 TGDAIG
-40 KAMALGFQ
+40 KALSAGFKVG
-48 VATTAAVTF
+48 VAAAGAFTTALV
-57 AGYLGKIGTEYQSA
+57 KIGTEYQAA
-71 TGQISAATGATG
+71 TGQISAATGAAG
-83 EELEALQDVMK
+83 AELESLQGVME
-94 NVYGNNYGK
+94 NVYGNNYGDS
-103 NMTEVA
+103 MADVA
-109 NAVATVNQQMK
+109 DAVATVSQQMK
-120 GLSGDELQ
+120 GLSDGELQ
-128 GVTESAFALR
+128 SVTEGAFALR
-138 DVFQYDVNQSV
+138 DVFQYDVAESV
-149 RAADALTKNF
+149 RAANALVNNF
-159 GISGQEAMNL
+159 GISGDEAMNL
-169 IAAGSQNGLNFS
+169 IAAGAQNGLDFS
-181 GDLLDTI
+181 GELLDTI
-188 SEYSG
+188 SEYSV

-199 INADQMFQIM
+199 IGADQMFQIM

-238 DTTAAGFQAI
+238 DTTAQGFAAI
-248 GMDADIMAQKFAAG
+248 GMDADVMAQKFAAG
-262 GDSAQQAFTDTI
+262 GETAQQAFQETI
-274 AALANM
+274 QALAGM

-299 DLGPEVVS
+299 DLGPEVVA
-307 QMASITDEAYAAGD
+307 QLASITDEAYAAGD
-321 ELAKMSEV
+321 ELQKMQEV
-329 KYDNLGDAFQGVWRK
+329 KYDNLGDAFKGLGRQ
-344 LEVELMPIASKL
+344 LESELMPLANEL
-356 TGFLTDVLGEIDF
+356 TGFFTDVLGQIDF
-369 SGLADGLELAL
+369 SGLGDGLMSL
-380 SGISSFLGPA
+380 ISTVTTTLGPA
-390 VKPLQELFSSLFSTD
+390 VQPLADLFGSIFSPD
-405 TLGNLGGV
+405 TFSGLGGV
-413 FQGLAEPLGDVAQ
+413 LNGLQ
-426 FLSPIIEGFSDLVAQ
+426 
-441 SLPLAIE
+441 
-448 MVQLVADAFFN
+448 
-459 VLSAL
+459 
-464 TPVLA
+464 A
-469 PLQQMIQSIFP
+469 PLQSLATFLQPIILAFSQMAQN
-480 ILSTVVQEGAAIF
+480 
-493 MDLGQQVFPVFSS
+493 VFPVF
-506 VAQTVAN
+506 VAVGQTVAGA
-513 IVSRILSM
+513 ISQIFQALSPLM
-521 VSTLIPPLQQL
+521 APLQQL
-532 AQAIFPVLSAV
+532 AMSIFPAISAV
-543 VQQVGTVFVNMV
+543 VGAVGQAFINLVNV
-555 NFAMPIIQ
+555 VMPPIT
-563 GLIEFLMPAFQ
+563 GLISFLMPAFQ
-574 GVLTILQNVIDFVT
+574 GLLTILQNVINFIT

>member
-1 MAKSTVQT
+1 MAKSVVQT
-9 TIQLLGKLD
+9 TIELLGKLD
-18 PSVSKAMGQ
+18 PSVQKVMGQ
-27 AESMAGK
+27 AQKAASK
-34 TGQAIG
+34 TGDAIG
-40 KAMALGFQ
+40 KALSAGFK
-48 VATTAAVTF
+48 VAGTAAVAAT
-57 AGYLGKIGTEYQSA
+57 AYMVKLGSEYQSA

-83 EELEALQDVMK
+83 KELESLQGVMRE
-94 NVYGNNYGK
+94 VYGNNYGDS
-103 NMTEVA
+103 MQDVA
-109 NAVATVNQQMK
+109 DAVATVKQQMQ
-120 GLSGDELQ
+120 GLSDGELQ
-128 GVTESAFALR
+128 SVTEGAFALR
-138 DVFQYDVNQSV
+138 DVFQYDVAESV
-149 RAADALTKNF
+149 RAANALVNNF
-159 GISGQEAMNL
+159 GISGDDAMNL
-169 IAAGSQNGLNFS
+169 IAAGAQNGLDFS
-181 GDLLDTI
+181 GELLDTI

-199 INADQMFQIM
+199 IDADQMFQIM

-262 GDSAQQAFTDTI
+262 GETAQQAFQETI
-274 AALANM
+274 QALAGM

-299 DLGPEVVS
+299 DLGPEVVA
-307 QMASITDEAYAAGD
+307 QLASITDEAYAAGD
-321 ELAKMSEV
+321 ELQNMQEV
-329 KYDNLGDAFQGVWRK
+329 KYDNLGDAFKGLRRQ
-344 LEVELMPIASKL
+344 LESELMPLANEL
-356 TGFLTDVLGEIDF
+356 TSFLTDVLQDINF
-369 SGLADGLELAL
+369 DGLSEIIGSAFSAL
-380 SGISSFLGPA
+380 KSTLGPL
-390 VKPLQELFSSLFSTD
+390 VEPLLELVQSLFSED
-405 TLGNLGGV
+405 LFGNLASPI
-413 FQGLAEPLGDVAQ
+413 QALAGPLQSLSQ
-426 FLSPIIEGFSDLVAQ
+426 FLQPIIAAFAQ
-441 SLPLAIE
+441 MA
-448 MVQLVADAFFN
+448 QN
-459 VLSAL
+459 
-464 TPVLA
+464 
-469 PLQQMIQSIFP
+469 
-480 ILSTVVQEGAAIF
+480 
-493 MDLGQQVFPVFSS
+493 VFPVF
-506 VAQTVAN
+506 VAVGQTVAGA
-513 IVSRILSM
+513 ISQIFQALSPLM
-521 VSTLIPPLQQL
+521 APLQQL
-532 AQAIFPVLSAV
+532 AMSIFPAISAV
-543 VQQVGTVFVNMV
+543 VGAAGQAFINLVNV
-555 NFAMPIIQ
+555 VMPPITS
-563 GLIEFLMPAFQ
+563 LINFLMPAFQ
-574 GVLTILQNVIDFVT
+574 GILTILQNVINFIT

-598 WQNVT
+598 WNNVT

>member
-1 MAKSTVQT
+1 MAKSVVET
-9 TIQLLGKLD
+9 TIELLGKLD
-18 PSVSKAMGQ
+18 PSVQKVMGQ
-27 AESMAGK
+27 AQKAASK
-34 TGQAIG
+34 TGDAIG
-40 KAMALGFQ
+40 KALSSGFKVG
-48 VATTAAVTF
+48 VAAAGAFTTTLV
-57 AGYLGKIGTEYQSA
+57 KIGTEYQSA

-83 EELEALQDVMK
+83 AELESLQGVME
-94 NVYGNNYGK
+94 NVYGNNYGDS
-103 NMTEVA
+103 MADVA
-109 NAVATVNQQMK
+109 DAVATVSQQMK
-120 GLSGDELQ
+120 GLSNGELQ
-128 GVTESAFALR
+128 SVTEGAFALR
-138 DVFQYDVNQSV
+138 DVFQYDVAESV
-149 RAADALTKNF
+149 RAANALVNNF
-159 GISGQEAMNL
+159 SISGDDAMNL
-169 IAAGSQNGLNFS
+169 IAAGAQNGLDFS
-181 GDLLDTI
+181 GELLDTI

-199 INADQMFQIM
+199 IDADQMFQIM

-238 DTTAAGFQAI
+238 DTTAQGFAAI
-248 GMDADIMAQKFAAG
+248 GMDADVMAQKFAAG
-262 GDSAQQAFTDTI
+262 GKTAQQAFQETI
-274 AALANM
+274 QALAGM

-299 DLGPEVVS
+299 DLGPEVVA
-307 QMASITDEAYAAGD
+307 QLASITDEAYAAGD
-321 ELAKMSEV
+321 ELQKMQEV
-329 KYDNLGDAFQGVWRK
+329 KYDNLGDALKGLGRQ
-344 LEVELMPIASKL
+344 LEVELLPLANEL
-356 TGFLTDVLGEIDF
+356 TSFLTDI
-369 SGLADGLELAL
+369 
-380 SGISSFLGPA
+380 
-390 VKPLQELFSSLFSTD
+390 LQKVNFD
-405 TLGNLGGV
+405 
-413 FQGLAEPLGDVAQ
+413 GLAEGIAEAFSAVQAVVGPL
-426 FLSPIIEGFSDLVAQ
+426 LSPVMDLVSQLFSGDALSQLGSVLAGLSGPLQ
-441 SLPLAIE
+441 SLTQYLQPIIG
-448 MVQLVADAFFN
+448 AF
-459 VLSAL
+459 
-464 TPVLA
+464 
-469 PLQQMIQSIFP
+469 LQMAQN
-480 ILSTVVQEGAAIF
+480 
-493 MDLGQQVFPVFSS
+493 VFPVF
-506 VAQTVAN
+506 VAVGQTVAGA
-513 IVSRILSM
+513 ISQIFQALSPLM
-521 VSTLIPPLQQL
+521 APLQQL
-532 AQAIFPVLSAV
+532 AMSIFPAISAV
-543 VQQVGTVFVNMV
+543 LGAVGQAFINLVNV
-555 NFAMPIIQ
+555 VMPPIT
-563 GLIEFLMPAFQ
+563 GLISFLMPAFQ
-574 GVLTILQNVIDFVT
+574 GLLTILQNVINFIT

>member
-1 MAKSTVQT
+1 MGKSVVQT
-9 TIQLLGKLD
+9 TIELLGKLD
-18 PSVSKAMGQ
+18 PSVSKVMNQ
-27 AESMAGK
+27 AQSMASK
-34 TGQAIG
+34 TGNAIG
-40 KAMALGFQ
+40 KALSAGFK
-48 VATTAAVTF
+48 VAGTAAV
-57 AGYLGKIGTEYQSA
+57 AAAAYMGKIGTEYQSA
-71 TGQISAATGATG
+71 TGQIAAATGATG
-83 EELEALQDVMK
+83 AELENLQGVMK
-94 NVYGNNYGK
+94 SVYGNNYGE
-103 NMTEVA
+103 NMQEVA
-109 NAVATVNQQMK
+109 DAVATVNQQMK

-128 GVTESAFALR
+128 GVTENAFALR
-138 DVFQYDVNQSV
+138 DVFQYDVAESV

-181 GDLLDTI
+181 GELLDTI
-188 SEYSG
+188 SEYSV

-199 INADQMFQIM
+199 IDADQMFQIM

-238 DTTAAGFQAI
+238 ETTAAGFAAI
-248 GMDADIMAQKFAAG
+248 GMDADVMAQKFAAG

-299 DLGPEVVS
+299 DLGPEVVK
-307 QMASITDEAYAAGD
+307 QLASITDEAYAAGD

-329 KYDNLGDAFQGVWRK
+329 KYDNLGDALKGAGRK
-344 LEVELMPIASKL
+344 IETALMPIANKMTS
-356 TGFLTDVLGEIDF
+356 FLTDILGKIDF
-369 SGLADGLELAL
+369 EGLTEGIENAF
-380 SGISSFLGPA
+380 SGIVNFLGPIIQ
-390 VKPLQELFSSLFSTD
+390 PLQEMFSSIFSSD
-405 TLGNLGGV
+405 
-413 FQGLAEPLGDVAQ
+413 LASPAQALMSLQDPMQSIAQ
-426 FLSPIIEGFSDLVAQ
+426 FLSPIIEGFSNLVAQ
-441 SLPLAIE
+441 TLPLVIE

-469 PLQQMIQSIFP
+469 PLQKMAQSIFP
-480 ILSTVVQEGAAIF
+480 ILSTVIQEAAAIF
-493 MDLGQQVFPVFSS
+493 LNLGQQVFPVFSS

-513 IVSRILSM
+513 VVSRILSM

-563 GLIEFLMPAFQ
+563 GFIEFLMPAFQ
-574 GVLTILQNVIDFVT
+574 GILTILQNVIDFLT

-603 NIFGTIWGGIVGLV
+603 NIFGTIWGGIVGLA
-617 KGPINAVIGI
+617 KAPINGVISI

-633 AINSISVTI
+633 AINSISVSI

-671 QPMLAVVG
+671 EPMLAVVG

-711 TVVNFNVTISGG
+711 TVVNFYITISGG
-723 ADAASVTQGLL
+723 NANEVYQGIL
-734 DAEDELERRLDA
+734 DAEEEAERRLDA

>member
-1 MAKSTVQT
+1 MAKSVVET
-9 TIQLLGKLD
+9 TIELLGKLD
-18 PSVSKAMGQ
+18 PSVQKVMGQ
-27 AESMAGK
+27 AQKAASK
-34 TGQAIG
+34 TGDAIG
-40 KAMALGFQ
+40 KALSAGFKVG
-48 VATTAAVTF
+48 VAAAGAFTTALV
-57 AGYLGKIGTEYQSA
+57 KIGTEYQAA

-83 EELEALQDVMK
+83 AELESLQGVME
-94 NVYGNNYGK
+94 NVYGNNYGDS
-103 NMTEVA
+103 MADVA
-109 NAVATVNQQMK
+109 DAVATVSQQMK
-120 GLSGDELQ
+120 GLSDGELQ
-128 GVTESAFALR
+128 SVTEGAFALR
-138 DVFQYDVNQSV
+138 DVFQYDVAESV
-149 RAADALTKNF
+149 RAANALVNNF
-159 GISGQEAMNL
+159 GISGDDAMNL
-169 IAAGSQNGLNFS
+169 IAAGAQNGLDFS
-181 GDLLDTI
+181 GELLDTI
-188 SEYSG
+188 SEYSV

-199 INADQMFQIM
+199 IDADQMFQIM

-262 GDSAQQAFTDTI
+262 GETAQQAFQETI
-274 AALANM
+274 QALAGM

-299 DLGPEVVS
+299 DLGPEVVA
-307 QMASITDEAYAAGD
+307 QLASITDEAYAAGD
-321 ELAKMSEV
+321 ELQKMQEV
-329 KYDNLGDAFQGVWRK
+329 KYDNLGDALKGLGRQ
-344 LEVELMPIASKL
+344 LEVELLPLANEL
-356 TGFLTDVLGEIDF
+356 TSFLTDI
-369 SGLADGLELAL
+369 
-380 SGISSFLGPA
+380 
-390 VKPLQELFSSLFSTD
+390 LQEVNFD
-405 TLGNLGGV
+405 
-413 FQGLAEPLGDVAQ
+413 GLAEGIAEAFSAVQAVVGPL
-426 FLSPIIEGFSDLVAQ
+426 LSPVMDLVSQLFSGDAFSQLGSVLAGLSGPLQ
-441 SLPLAIE
+441 SLAQYLQPIIG
-448 MVQLVADAFFN
+448 AF
-459 VLSAL
+459 
-464 TPVLA
+464 
-469 PLQQMIQSIFP
+469 LQMAQN
-480 ILSTVVQEGAAIF
+480 
-493 MDLGQQVFPVFSS
+493 VFPVF
-506 VAQTVAN
+506 VAVGQTVAGA
-513 IVSRILSM
+513 ISQIFQALSPLM
-521 VSTLIPPLQQL
+521 APLQQL
-532 AQAIFPVLSAV
+532 AMSIFPAISAV
-543 VQQVGTVFVNMV
+543 LGAVGQAFINLVNV
-555 NFAMPIIQ
+555 VMPPIT
-563 GLIEFLMPAFQ
+563 GLISFLMPAFQ
-574 GVLTILQNVIDFVT
+574 GLLTILQNVINFIT

-642 PDWVPLVG
+642 PDWSPIFPG
-650 GQTLGFNIPQ
+650 KTFGFNIPQ